1 MSEQYFRVIRAPEEP
16 PLATKCLE
24 HLLYKQRTGSE
35 WHVVDVTHETLT
47 FRSELAL
54 AQARLKLADAT
65 SDAVALLNQCRIDVN
80 STATM
85 IAFMRLMEADNA
97 YRAAQPT
104 EQDDE

>member
-16 PLATKCLE
+16 PMLTKCLE

-35 WHVVDVTHETLT
+35 WQVVDVTHETLT

-54 AQARLKLADAT
+54 AQARLKLADAMANACYL
-65 SDAVALLNQCRIDVN
+65 DDIDDR
-80 STATM
+80 AEY
-85 IAFMRLMEADNA
+85 AEA